1 VAIGLP
7 AGREI
12 ELLSRY
18 GSGETET
25 PLDKLG
31 GVAWQSR
38 KARLKKRIRDM
49 AEALIRIAAARALKT
64 APVLTPPEGLYDE
77 FAARFPYEETEDQQT
92 AIDTTLADLASG
104 RRWTGWSAR
113 CRLRQRPRWL

>member
-1 VAIGLP
+1 LP
-7 AGREI
+7 VENI

-49 AEALIRIAAARALKT
+49 AEALMKVAAQRAMKS
-64 APVLTPPEGLYDE
+64 AAVLTPPEGIYDE
-77 FAARFPYEETEDQQT
+77 FAARFPYEETEDQDS
-92 AIDTTLADLASG
+92 AIDAVLEDLAAG
-104 RRWTGWSAR
+104 RPMD
-113 CRLRQRPRWL
+113 RLICGDVGFGKTEVALRAA